1 MPALLQAADVVLAPY
16 PAAAP
21 AYFSPLKLVEALAAG
36 RPVLASRV
44 PCVLDT
50 LQGHEPIGL
59 FAADD
64 IADFV
69 TTALRVLDR
78 GPQAATIGIDPARI
92 AALDWSHKAAHILS
106 LLPANRRPALS
117 EAGRGR

>member
-1 MPALLQAADVVLAPY
+1 MVAPY
-16 PAAAP
+16 SRAAP

-50 LQGHEPIGL
+50 LGHQRPLGL

-64 IADFV
+64 VVDFV
-69 TTALRVLDR
+69 VAAQRVLAA
-78 GPQAATIGIDPARI
+78 GPAAARVGIDPEAI
-92 AALDWSHKAAHILS
+92 AALDWSKKAATIAPWLGLQPRAT
-106 LLPANRRPALS
+106 LL
-117 EAGRGR
+117 EVERG